1 MSLLVVIIT
10 FLEFIEWYGDKGDK
24 EMTVE
29 EPASNDEI
37 NNIIYKLPIA
47 AYICI
52 GISVYLLLL
61 GIGKMGTEYTGS
73 NTRYTV
79 T

>member
-1 MSLLVVIIT
+1 
-10 FLEFIEWYGDKGDK
+10 
-24 EMTVE
+24 MTVE